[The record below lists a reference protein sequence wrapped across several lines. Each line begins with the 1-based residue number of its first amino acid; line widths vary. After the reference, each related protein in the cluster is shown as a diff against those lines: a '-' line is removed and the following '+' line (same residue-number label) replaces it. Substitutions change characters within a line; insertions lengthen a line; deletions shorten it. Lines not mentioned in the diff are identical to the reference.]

1 MDLSDE
7 LYILTNEP
15 GKREQLHPGKQAFR
29 MHFLKVRSEA
39 AIFLQEHFAAFAANL
54 VRWAAC
60 WLQEQYVQT
69 PAEGQRLS
77 GAGVKD
83 LVQVAAHTS
92 AWVIWQPDGCLL
104 KFTDHSIFAGTSLQV
119 NKGWTLQLP
128 LPLFKSCVFTPI

>member
-1 MDLSDE
+1 MVYLRDNRMVMRVIIHGMGHARYFRLVKCKDMNACQTIAAGIKE
-7 LYILTNEP
+7 
-15 GKREQLHPGKQAFR
+15 GKQVFR

-60 WLQEQYVQT
+60 WLEERCVQT

-77 GAGVKD
+77 AAGVKE

-92 AWVIWQPDGCLL
+92 AWVI
-104 KFTDHSIFAGTSLQV
+104 
-119 NKGWTLQLP
+119 
-128 LPLFKSCVFTPI
+128 